1 MSWQVFLL
9 ALWLLLLPLNVG
21 ELGLPLLG
29 VARVGLGVVLLGLG
43 LIDLVFARTGESHPS
58 ILMKVFA
65 LHAGVLT
72 AATVLS
78 GQRMETWVAVV
89 TLWLPLVVVASRRIF
104 GPAILLAALYVSS
117 VGHVF
122 IALLLGDRADAGGIS
137 RLTGGTHPIL
147 LGFESLV
154 CLVGSLYL
162 LRRVN
167 GTSRFLLVLL
177 VPIAGYTLWASASK
191 TAILL
196 APLCLLLLWAGL
208 RRSALAVKITLS
220 AVILVPLALIAD
232 LERLLDRLP
241 GFSGDLSNLTGRTL
255 IWERTLTIRDEYEWL
270 GLGLNPLQAGT
281 SVGDK
286 LLFMTFGEPFENSL
300 LAAFVSAG
308 YPGLLSFVGLLLVS
322 VWHLLNS
329 DDGVTGIC
337 LAAVVL
343 IVGYATI
350 NDSLIGTSILW
361 VWLCAMP
368 FFARDRRRNRTH
380 VARVYAKPS

>member
-1 MSWQVFLL
+1 M
-9 ALWLLLLPLNVG
+9 
-21 ELGLPLLG
+21 
-29 VARVGLGVVLLGLG
+29 
-43 LIDLVFARTGESHPS
+43 
-58 ILMKVFA
+58 
-65 LHAGVLT
+65 
-72 AATVLS
+72 
-78 GQRMETWVAVV
+78 
-89 TLWLPLVVVASRRIF
+89 
-104 GPAILLAALYVSS
+104 
-117 VGHVF
+117 
-122 IALLLGDRADAGGIS
+122 
-137 RLTGGTHPIL
+137 
-147 LGFESLV
+147 
-154 CLVGSLYL
+154 
-162 LRRVN
+162 
-167 GTSRFLLVLL
+167 
-177 VPIAGYTLWASASK
+177 
-191 TAILL
+191 
-196 APLCLLLLWAGL
+196 
-208 RRSALAVKITLS
+208 
-220 AVILVPLALIAD
+220 
-232 LERLLDRLP
+232 
-241 GFSGDLSNLTGRTL
+241 